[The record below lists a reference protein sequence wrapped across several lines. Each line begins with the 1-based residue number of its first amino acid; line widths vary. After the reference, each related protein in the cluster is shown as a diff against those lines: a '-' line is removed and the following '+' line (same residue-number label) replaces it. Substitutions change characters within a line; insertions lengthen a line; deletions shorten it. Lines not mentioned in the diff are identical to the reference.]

1 MYQFPSTNGNQRG
14 WTAALTRTKFGAEV
28 VDVVVRAHGLT
39 TRNDV
44 KAGGTKAQKGWVGL
58 TALTAAADSDD
69 QMELE

>member
-1 MYQFPSTNGNQRG
+1 M
-14 WTAALTRTKFGAEV
+14 TRTKFGAEV